1 MGILF
6 TILMGFLFTITL
18 GILFTIVLGI
28 QFTISKG
35 TVYQIFPSPEE
46 FVGLA
51 DTFRNEGPINFNTS
65 GKYFVTA
72 AEEIGEEETR
82 P

>member
-28 QFTISKG
+28 QFTISTFSVSCRIRTRAHMYFSLG
-35 TVYQIFPSPEE
+35 YQGLQMLSGQDIDLQAFITVLLLIFKL
-46 FVGLA
+46 LA
-51 DTFRNEGPINFNTS
+51 IC
-65 GKYFVTA
+65 
-72 AEEIGEEETR
+72 
-82 P
+82 